1 MGRTQRR
8 PSQELAMSDKE
19 IERIIHSRISAMT
32 IDRDKPVDTD
42 IIVRLT
48 HAAQAAPNHR
58 KTRPLRIAVL
68 QNDARA
74 RFGEAVA
81 DTMQANG
88 DDAAKVEK
96 TRTKYL
102 RAPVVLV
109 VAAAEGKSDLETEE
123 NRYAVAAGIQ
133 NMLLLI
139 ESLGMT
145 ALWSTPAKGTNPTM
159 TSFCG
164 FENTDHVVGIIYA
177 GWGTREPVTHER
189 PEPVVKWMI

>member
-1 MGRTQRR
+1 MGRVERR
-8 PSQELAMSDKE
+8 PSQELAMSDIE

-32 IDRDKPVDTD
+32 IDRDKPVDID

-48 HAAQAAPNHR
+48 QAAQAAPNHR
-58 KTRPLRIAVL
+58 KTRPLRIAVI
-68 QNDARA
+68 QDDARA

-81 DTMQANG
+81 DTMRDNG
-88 DDAAKVEK
+88 DEAVKVEK

-109 VAAAEGKSDLETEE
+109 VAAAQGKSDLETEE

-145 ALWSTPAKGTNPTM
+145 ALWSTPAKGTNDTM
-159 TSFCG
+159 TSFCD

-189 PEPVVKWMI
+189 PEPIVKWMK

>member
-1 MGRTQRR
+1 
-8 PSQELAMSDKE
+8 MSASE

-32 IDRDKPVDTD
+32 IDRDAPVDEE

-58 KTRPLRIAVL
+58 RTRPLRIAVL
-68 QNDARA
+68 QDNARA
-74 RFGEAVA
+74 AFGEAVA
-81 DTMQANG
+81 DTMLNNG

-102 RAPVVLV
+102 RAPVVMV
-109 VAAAEGKSDLETEE
+109 VASAQGASELETTE
-123 NRYAVAAGIQ
+123 NAFAVAAGIQ
-133 NMLLLI
+133 NMLLLV

-145 ALWSTPAKGTNPTM
+145 ALWSTPAKGTQHTM

-164 FENTDHVVGIIYA
+164 FDPTDQVIGIIYL
-177 GWGTREPVTHER
+177 GWGTREPVARER
-189 PEPVVKWMI
+189 PEPVVKWLR